1 MASSLNSYGYIL
13 NRRPFRESSLLVD
26 LFTEDYGRIC
36 CVARPAKKRGKV
48 IKGNLEPFR
57 YLHLQWLGKGD
68 VQTLTQV
75 EEHGRHNIPASE
87 LMLGL
92 YLNELLL
99 LLTRQH
105 VPMPNLF
112 KAYKY
117 TLHKLTDPEINQQIV
132 MRFEL
137 YLLESLGHSI
147 NSESLQS
154 GQAIS
159 SEIEY
164 LFSPDE
170 GVLENGISSFSGV
183 SISGELLLS
192 LQDMT
197 NMRTKHWNMLRQ
209 FLDEVFRL
217 LSPRTINTR
226 KLLKR

>member
-1 MASSLNSYGYIL
+1 MPLSYGYIL

-26 LFTEDYGRIC
+26 LFTEDFGRIC

-57 YLHLQWLGKGD
+57 YLELQWLGKGD

-75 EEHGRHNIPASE
+75 EEHGRHDIPASE

-117 TLHKLTDPEINQQIV
+117 TLHKLSDPEINQQIV

-154 GQAIS
+154 EQAIS

-170 GVLENGISSFSGV
+170 GIQEDGIGRFSGI

-197 NMRTKHWNMLRQ
+197 SMQTKHWKLLRQ

>member
-1 MASSLNSYGYIL
+1 MPLSYGYIL

-26 LFTEDYGRIC
+26 LFTEDFGRIC

-57 YLHLQWLGKGD
+57 YLELQWLGKGD

-75 EEHGRHNIPASE
+75 EEHGRHDIPASE

-117 TLHKLTDPEINQQIV
+117 TLHKLSDPEINQQIV

-154 GQAIS
+154 EQAIS

-170 GVLENGISSFSGV
+170 GIQEDGIGRFSGI

-197 NMRTKHWNMLRQ
+197 SMKTKHWKLLRQ